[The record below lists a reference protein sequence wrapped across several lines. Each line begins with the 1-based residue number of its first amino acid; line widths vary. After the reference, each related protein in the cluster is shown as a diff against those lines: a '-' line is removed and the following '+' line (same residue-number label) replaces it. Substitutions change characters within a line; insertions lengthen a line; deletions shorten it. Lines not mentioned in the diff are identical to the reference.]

1 MLRGKLMSRG
11 MNADFAKRINV
22 ATETIELAG
31 TSSTDAAGLANEI
44 SEQEPRYS
52 FFRYS
57 DGGEESPIIFIYTCP
72 SGSKI
77 KERMLYATSKLIFV
91 KAVEDEAGLNVVKRV
106 SDPCWRKAE
115 LEADRLIKS

>member
-1 MLRGKLMSRG
+1 MSRG
-11 MNADFAKRINV
+11 IKADFAKRINV

-44 SEQEPRYS
+44 SEQEPRDS

-57 DGGEESPIIFIYTCP
+57 DGGEESPIICICTCP

-106 SDPCWRKAE
+106 SDPCWRKVK
-115 LEADRLIKS
+115 LEVDKLIKFID